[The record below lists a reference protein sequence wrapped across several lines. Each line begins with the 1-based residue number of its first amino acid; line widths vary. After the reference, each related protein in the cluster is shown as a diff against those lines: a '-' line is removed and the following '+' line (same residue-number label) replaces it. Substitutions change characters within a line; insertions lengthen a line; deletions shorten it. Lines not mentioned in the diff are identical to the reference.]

1 MRIYQPEE
9 SVFLRSKIYLS
20 SIKVSRWAQCVT
32 ALPSAGKR
40 ERYLGVLLPSPFVG
54 WCWWH
59 SKNCNATW
67 TENGRQELDLCNLK
81 KFRLAAA
88 QSNLNPERSGW
99 VLLFPVFSFDGS
111 RGSTTSS
118 VEVVGFAQYFFL
130 LLIYPSENGDF
141 NTFSERNSHK
151 YFPLPGQ
158 MLQLCF
164 CKRGMGYSD
173 SYN

>member
-1 MRIYQPEE
+1 MRIYQQEE
-9 SVFLRSKIYLS
+9 SGFFRSRICLS
-20 SIKVSRWAQCVT
+20 SIKASRCAT
-32 ALPSAGKR
+32 ALPSAGKT
-40 ERYLGVLLPSPFVG
+40 ERYLGLQLPSPFVG
-54 WCWWH
+54 WCWRH
-59 SKNCNATW
+59 SKNCNAIC
-67 TENGRQELDLCNLK
+67 TENGRQGLDLCNLK

-88 QSNLNPERSGW
+88 HSNLNPERSGR
-99 VLLFPVFSFDGS
+99 VLLFPASSFDGS

-118 VEVVGFAQYFFL
+118 AEAVGFAHYVFL

-141 NTFSERNSHK
+141 NTFSERKSYK

-158 MLQLCF
+158 MLHLCF